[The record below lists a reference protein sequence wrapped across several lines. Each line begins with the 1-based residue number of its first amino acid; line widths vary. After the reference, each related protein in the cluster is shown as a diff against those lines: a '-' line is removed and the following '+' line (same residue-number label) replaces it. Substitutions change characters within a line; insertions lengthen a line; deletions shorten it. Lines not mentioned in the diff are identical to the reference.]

1 MPKGQNLDDPE
12 PQTMAVIQYEWW
24 FEYSGRGLVI
34 GKEGWYAFYTHSD
47 SRNVPV
53 AGSVVCS
60 LVRGRPTLPWQF
72 DRGTLHVPRQCG
84 KVQNQM
90 GVVFG
95 MGLPFGFPLNHQQRP
110 QKKPTCLGQL
120 LSSCTGSQVDTD
132 SLQIAPATLDLDGPW
147 PFGSVLLLN
156 TGASGVCVCVCFIRA
171 RKPKGKSLC
180 FGVTVLLDRP
190 ICTLSSFEARFSGV
204 VLVE

>member
-1 MPKGQNLDDPE
+1 MPKGPNLDDPE

-34 GKEGWYAFYTHSD
+34 GKEGWCAFYTHSD

-60 LVRGRPTLPWQF
+60 LVRGRPALPWQF

-95 MGLPFGFPLNHQQRP
+95 GGHPQMGLPFGFPLNHQQRP
-110 QKKPTCLGQL
+110 PKKTHVWVNFFRL
-120 LSSCTGSQVDTD
+120 
-132 SLQIAPATLDLDGPW
+132 APGVKSTPI
-147 PFGSVLLLN
+147 PFKSP
-156 TGASGVCVCVCFIRA
+156 
-171 RKPKGKSLC
+171 RKPSILMAPG
-180 FGVTVLLDRP
+180 P
-190 ICTLSSFEARFSGV
+190 SGPFCC
-204 VLVE
+204 